1 MKKFRFL
8 IFFGFII
15 IALLMSCHD
24 AKYHLDKFYKKG
36 GKITCDTIYVEKI
49 DTLVIKGKDGKDSLI
64 YITKQVPCNCPQA
77 RIETR
82 WKTRFDN
89 KRFADSMEVI
99 ADMYADSLKAAT
111 KQNKQNK
118 KSETTQIKYK
128 ERSGFPW
135 WMLFL
140 SLILLIT
147 FFIIKQFKR

>member
-1 MKKFRFL
+1 MKKL
-8 IFFGFII
+8 FII
-15 IALLMSCHD
+15 LLAIIAVLTSCHD

-36 GKITCDTIYVEKI
+36 GVITCDTIYVSKT
-49 DTLVIKGKDGKDSLI
+49 DTLVVKGKDGKDSLV

-77 RIETR
+77 TVETR

-89 KRFADSMEVI
+89 KRFADSMKYM
-99 ADMYADSLKAAT
+99 ARMYEDSLKAAT
-111 KQNKQNK
+111 KQNKQNNK
-118 KSETTQIKYK
+118 AETKQIKYK
-128 ERSGFPW
+128 ERIGFPW

>member
-1 MKKFRFL
+1 MRKIAYISIISL
-8 IFFGFII
+8 IT
-15 IALLMSCHD
+15 LLMSCHD

-36 GKITCDTIYVEKI
+36 GKIICDTIYVEKI

-77 RIETR
+77 TVETR

-89 KRFADSMEVI
+89 KRFSDSMEVI

-111 KQNKQNK
+111 KQNQQNK
-118 KSETTQIKYK
+118 KAETKQTKYE
-128 ERSGFPW
+128 ERAGFPW

-140 SLILLIT
+140 FLILLIT

>member
-1 MKKFRFL
+1 MKKYRLL
-8 IFFGFII
+8 IFFGLITVS
-15 IALLMSCHD
+15 LLMSCRD
-24 AKYHLDKFYKKG
+24 AKYHLDKFYSKG

-49 DTLVIKGKDGKDSLI
+49 DTLVVKGKDGKDSLI
-64 YITKQVPCNCPQA
+64 YITKQVPCNCPQVT
-77 RIETR
+77 IETR

-118 KSETTQIKYK
+118 KAETTQTKYE